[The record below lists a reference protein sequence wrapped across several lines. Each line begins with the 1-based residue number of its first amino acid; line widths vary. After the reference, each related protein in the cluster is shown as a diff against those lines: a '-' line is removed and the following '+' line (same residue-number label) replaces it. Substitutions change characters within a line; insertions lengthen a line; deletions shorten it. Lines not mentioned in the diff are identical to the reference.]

1 MGGSRHTRRGRIRRP
16 AAMVCA
22 LATLLAGLLLCL
34 SAGEPHGGGTDDPGA
49 RRVSAT
55 MSAGHAEYTCPFDRS
70 DCGTFSH
77 LTPAVL
83 TAPPPD
89 APAAVADVPHGGLL
103 RVPADVRAAGAQ
115 PRAPDL
121 HVLQVLRT

>member
-1 MGGSRHTRRGRIRRP
+1 ML
-16 AAMVCA
+16 CA
-22 LATLLAGLLLCL
+22 LATLLAGLFLCASPGDL
-34 SAGEPHGGGTDDPGA
+34 HGGGGPEPGPP
-49 RRVSAT
+49 RVSTDA
-55 MSAGHAEYTCPFDRS
+55 HAEYTCPFDRS
-70 DCGTFSH
+70 DCGPFSH

-89 APAAVADVPHGGLL
+89 APVATAGEAHAGIVGAAADI
-103 RVPADVRAAGAQ
+103 RAAGAQ